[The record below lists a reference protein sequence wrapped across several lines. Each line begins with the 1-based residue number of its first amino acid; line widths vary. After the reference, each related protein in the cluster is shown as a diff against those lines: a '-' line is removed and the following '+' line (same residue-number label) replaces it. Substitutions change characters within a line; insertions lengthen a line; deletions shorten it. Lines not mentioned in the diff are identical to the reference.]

1 MSGTKKTHILKTECM
16 IGNRTFPTRNK
27 TQIIKKNQTIADEFA
42 FYCISYVFIVFI
54 MKRWRVW
61 SHNKIKINNWSSIEG
76 MLKNEPK

>member
-1 MSGTKKTHILKTECM
+1 M

-54 MKRWRVW
+54 MKRWRIW
-61 SHNKIKINNWSSIEG
+61 SHNKIKINN
-76 MLKNEPK
+76 